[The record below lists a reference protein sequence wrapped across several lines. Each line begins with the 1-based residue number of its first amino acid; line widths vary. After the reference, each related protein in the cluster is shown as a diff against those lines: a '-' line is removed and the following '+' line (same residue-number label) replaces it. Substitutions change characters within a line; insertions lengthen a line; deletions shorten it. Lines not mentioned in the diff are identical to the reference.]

1 MTFGIPIASVN
12 LEGPLKAEVYEQ
24 HVQERLKKEFE
35 WRLREEEGRP
45 KDCIAYPRTTDVV
58 LGRGRPYQDYSGN
71 QRLARTIDS
80 YREQY
85 SQANDTFEKTCI
97 TMNVV
102 KRIHELKGR
111 FLQRTSDGWK
121 EASDDVARAK
131 VSQAF
136 RTKPTRSKV
145 SPSDSPPPSEKTFG
159 SPQAKRIRYVTDAGD
174 EEDWISSIRSVDEF
188 LQSQTH
194 TL

>member
-12 LEGPLKAEVYEQ
+12 LEGPQTAEVHEQ
-24 HVQERLKKEFE
+24 YIQERLKKEDE
-35 WRLREEEGRP
+35 WRRREEEERP
-45 KDCIAYPRTTDVV
+45 KDCIVYPRTTDIL

-80 YREQY
+80 YREEY

-136 RTKPTRSKV
+136 RTKPTRSNV
-145 SPSDSPPPSEKTFG
+145 RPLDSPPHSEETFG
-159 SPQAKRIRYVTDAGD
+159 SPQPKRIRYVTDAGD
-174 EEDWISSIRSVDEF
+174 EED
-188 LQSQTH
+188 
-194 TL
+194 